1 MAFALGWPRA
11 AAARCS
17 RVAGKKDARGSLPD
31 ELRAF
36 VVPLPTARAR
46 FAHSQRLHTP
56 AEFARVF
63 ADAIRSTDRFFTVL
77 ARANDR
83 PHARLGLTVSRRAA
97 KHAVDRNRVKR
108 IAREAFRCA
117 AALPRC
123 DFVVLAKPP
132 AAGAPRAELRRSL
145 EEHFERLTQKAV
157 VGRNG

>member
-1 MAFALGWPRA
+1 MAFAPAWPRA

-17 RVAGKKDARGSLPD
+17 RAVGKKDARGSLPD

-36 VVPLPTARAR
+36 VVPLPTARAGFSR
-46 FAHSQRLHTP
+46 AQRLHSP

-77 ARANDR
+77 ARANDH
-83 PHARLGLTVSRRAA
+83 PAARLGLTVSRRAA
-97 KHAVDRNRVKR
+97 KRAVDRNRVKR
-108 IAREAFRCA
+108 IAREAFRCT
-117 AALPRC
+117 AALPPC

-132 AAGAPRAELRRSL
+132 AAGALAADLRRSL
-145 EEHFERLTQKAV
+145 DEHFERLKQKAV